1 MLYMNDIYFII
12 KKFLKR
18 INIDC
23 LSKQKY
29 TVQKSELLIFQM
41 SFLIS

>member
-18 INIDC
+18 INID
-23 LSKQKY
+23 
-29 TVQKSELLIFQM
+29 FQNKN
-41 SFLIS
+41 IQYKKVNC